1 MVIKD
6 NVKVGR
12 FLDINGRIYRP
23 IGVLVHRYE
32 SPHFWCYVNREEDT
46 KDVWYRIEDAHSPR
60 AEHIPERNV
69 VLVVYQRMV
78 SNLSTE
84 IYKY

>member
-12 FLDINGRIYRP
+12 YIDINGRIYRP

-60 AEHIPERNV
+60 AERIPERNV
-69 VLVVYQRMV
+69 VLVVYQRMG